1 MNSEFS
7 VRLATVEDANTVLS
21 FIQKIAEY
29 EKMTDEVVNS
39 EDLIREV
46 VFGDN
51 AAKVFLGEENGK
63 AVGFALFFETYSTFV
78 GRKGIHLEDLF
89 VDPDCRGKG
98 YGKALFDAV
107 AKYAADGNY
116 GRLEWVCLDWNTP
129 SQDFY
134 FRLGAKHIDEWWIFR
149 LDGEKLEKYK
159 TEA

>member
-1 MNSEFS
+1 MHSDFS
-7 VRLATVEDANTVLS
+7 VRLATVDDAKTVLS

-78 GRKGIHLEDLF
+78 GHKGIHLEDLF

-107 AKYAADGNY
+107 AKYAAEGHY

-134 FRLGAKHIDEWWIFR
+134 FRLGAKHMDEWWIFR
-149 LDGEKLEKYK
+149 LDGEQLEKYK

>member
-1 MNSEFS
+1 MHSDFS
-7 VRLATVEDANTVLS
+7 VRLATVDDAKTVLS

-134 FRLGAKHIDEWWIFR
+134 FRLGAKHID
-149 LDGEKLEKYK
+149 
-159 TEA
+159 

>member
-1 MNSEFS
+1 MHSDFS
-7 VRLATVEDANTVLS
+7 VRLATVDDAKTVLS

-134 FRLGAKHIDEWWIFR
+134 FRLGAEHMDEWWIFR

>member
-1 MNSEFS
+1 METNFS
-7 VRLATVEDANTVLS
+7 VRLATVDDAKTVLS

-129 SQDFY
+129 SQEFY
-134 FRLGAKHIDEWWIFR
+134 FRLGAKHMDELWIFR
-149 LDGEKLEKYK
+149 LAGAKLANYK
-159 TEA
+159 TQK

>member
-1 MNSEFS
+1 MHSDFS
-7 VRLATVEDANTVLS
+7 VRLATIDDAKTVLS

-29 EKMTDEVVNS
+29 EKMIDEVVNS

-89 VDPDCRGKG
+89 VDPDCRG
-98 YGKALFDAV
+98 
-107 AKYAADGNY
+107 
-116 GRLEWVCLDWNTP
+116 
-129 SQDFY
+129 
-134 FRLGAKHIDEWWIFR
+134 
-149 LDGEKLEKYK
+149 
-159 TEA
+159 

>member
-1 MNSEFS
+1 MHSEFS
-7 VRLATVEDANTVLS
+7 VRLATVEDAKTVLS

-129 SQDFY
+129 SQDFL
-134 FRLGAKHIDEWWIFR
+134 FPVGC
-149 LDGEKLEKYK
+149 K
-159 TEA
+159 THGRVVDIPFGRRKIGKV

>member
-1 MNSEFS
+1 MQSDFS
-7 VRLATVEDANTVLS
+7 VRLATVDDAKTVLS

-134 FRLGAKHIDEWWIFR
+134 FRL
-149 LDGEKLEKYK
+149 
-159 TEA
+159 

>member
-1 MNSEFS
+1 MHSDFS
-7 VRLATVEDANTVLS
+7 VRLATVDDAKTVLS

-129 SQDFY
+129 SQ
-134 FRLGAKHIDEWWIFR
+134 
-149 LDGEKLEKYK
+149 
-159 TEA
+159 